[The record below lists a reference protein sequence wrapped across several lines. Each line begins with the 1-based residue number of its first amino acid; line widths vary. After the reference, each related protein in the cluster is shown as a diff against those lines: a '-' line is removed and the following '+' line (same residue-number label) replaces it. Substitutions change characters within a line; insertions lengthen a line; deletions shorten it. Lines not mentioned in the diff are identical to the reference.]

1 MQQPG
6 IASQPVSTAELSVA
20 LPLKTCGGSRRI
32 EGSQLLEFIVAA
44 LQILES

>member
-20 LPLKTCGGSRRI
+20 LPLKTCGGSRI
-32 EGSQLLEFIVAA
+32 EGSQVLEFIIVR
-44 LQILES
+44 LT